1 MVRSVKILGLLWA
14 LSTGLASAQ
23 NLGGE
28 DDELARQLFITGQNA
43 YEEGRYRDA
52 LAAFESSY
60 RNSSRP
66 AILRSIAYCHEKLG
80 ELDQALLVL
89 HRYRGLAPPEKW
101 DSIDRAIRR
110 IEGLKL
116 EEVEVALVGQENSEE
131 EAPPPVYEKPPKWTV
146 GTGPLVLYSVA
157 GVGSIVGG
165 IFAAQASRA
174 RVQTAAL
181 CSEGDAIFCRA
192 TAAKY
197 INQDWLY
204 SLIADT
210 GFGFAGAALVGGT
223 VWMVVDNSK
232 PNQVQIRAGLNG
244 LELRGRF

>member
-1 MVRSVKILGLLWA
+1 MVRSVKILGLVWA
-14 LSTGLASAQ
+14 LSTGIASAQ

-28 DDELARQLFITGQNA
+28 DDEMARQLFITGQNL

-52 LAAFESSY
+52 LAAFETSY

-110 IEGLKL
+110 LEGLKI
-116 EEVEVALVGQENSEE
+116 EEVEVALVGQEPKE
-131 EAPPPVYEKPPKWTV
+131 EAAAPVYEEPPKWTV

-157 GVGSIVGG
+157 GVGTIVGG
-165 IFAAQASRA
+165 IFAAQANRA
-174 RVQTAAL
+174 RAQTAEL
-181 CSEGDAIFCRA
+181 CSQGDAIFCRDS
-192 TAAKY
+192 AAKY

-204 SLIADT
+204 SLVADT
-210 GFGFAGAALVGGT
+210 GFGFAGAAAIGGT
-223 VWMVVDNSK
+223 VWMVVENSK
-232 PNQVQIRAGLNG
+232 GNPVQFRAGLTG
-244 LELRGRF
+244 LEIRGRF